1 MSARLDL
8 SPDEEQE
15 LARLLAELTTSLG
28 REQSLGAM
36 LRGWDEL
43 VGRIERGYGDSIY
56 EYTDDLSVRDRLERV
71 VEGAGSAL
79 RAKLQAR
86 LDESDRRFEAATEE
100 SARPLAKSRDPRAP
114 WWDRVPVRRIGELA
128 GDLESLGY
136 VRR

>member
-8 SPDEEQE
+8 SPDEQQE
-15 LARLLAELTTSLG
+15 LARLLAELATSSG

-43 VGRIERGYGDSIY
+43 VRQIERGYGDSIY

-100 SARPLAKSRDPRAP
+100 SARPLAKPRDMRAP
-114 WWDRVPVRRIGELA
+114 WWHRVPVRRIGELA
-128 GDLESLGY
+128 DDLESLGY